1 VGVGERCALGPE
13 LPKQL
18 SFEIK
23 MKGLYRVWIL
33 RDHVLQNCI
42 YFWKILNI
50 F

>member
-23 MKGLYRVWIL
+23 MQGLYRVWIL
-33 RDHVLQNCI
+33 RDHILQHFV
-42 YFWKILNI
+42 YFWKILI
-50 F
+50 TF